1 MSKLILMSIVIAMV
15 VIPVRASREKD
26 ARKGLKKM
34 TSHMLMFGVFYVFA
48 LRFLWG
54 RFD

>member
-15 VIPVRASREKD
+15 VIPVRASREAD
-26 ARKGLKKM
+26 ARKGMRMMIKQ
-34 TSHMLMFGVFYVFA
+34 MLIFGVVYELL
-48 LRFLWG
+48 LRFAWG